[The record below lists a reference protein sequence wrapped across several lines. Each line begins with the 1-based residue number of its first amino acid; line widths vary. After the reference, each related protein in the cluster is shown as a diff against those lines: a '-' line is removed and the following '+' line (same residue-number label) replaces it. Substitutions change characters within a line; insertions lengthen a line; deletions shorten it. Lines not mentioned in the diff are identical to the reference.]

1 MLTKN
6 VNTHFKLKEFN
17 KLKQINTKGVFS
29 IKINITIEINSNSF
43 FSADRREK
51 TGDLHTLPEFYRK
64 KTFHVKIRWLAT
76 LQSKEV
82 LKENKEG
89 KHFSCSGKLAKK
101 KKDWK
106 KKERQM
112 KRQVNLYKNVK
123 LGDYF
128 LTIVQISKFIHI

>member
-89 KHFSCSGKLAKK
+89 KHFSCSGRLAKK
-101 KKDWK
+101 KKDK
-106 KKERQM
+106 
-112 KRQVNLYKNVK
+112 
-123 LGDYF
+123 
-128 LTIVQISKFIHI
+128 

>member
-29 IKINITIEINSNSF
+29 IKIIITIAINSKSF
-43 FSADRREK
+43 FAADRREK

-64 KTFHVKIRWLAT
+64 KNFSCQNQISS

-101 KKDWK
+101 KKD
-106 KKERQM
+106 
-112 KRQVNLYKNVK
+112 
-123 LGDYF
+123 
-128 LTIVQISKFIHI
+128 